1 MARAVTE
8 HGRLFDDVA
17 EAYDR
22 FRRDARHRAGR
33 RPADLST
40 TSTAA

>member
-1 MARAVTE
+1 VTE

-22 FRRDARHRAGR
+22 FRPSYPAALIDEACCGRA
-33 RPADLST
+33 DCSL
-40 TSTAA
+40 